1 MKCKCREEKKIVIE
15 RNSTWKERKSTAQV
29 KKAVKIKVAKKKN
42 EKKKNK
48 SKKSKI
54 EEWKNHPFQDI
65 YGRNSVQV
73 WI

>member
-1 MKCKCREEKKIVIE
+1 M
-15 RNSTWKERKSTAQV
+15 

-54 EEWKNHPFQDI
+54 EEWKNHPFQDT
-65 YGRNSVQV
+65 YAKNSVQV

>member
-1 MKCKCREEKKIVIE
+1 M
-15 RNSTWKERKSTAQV
+15 